1 MAKQHW
7 KEELRFELRFVWGAA
22 TVDTPTSAWVEE
34 LQAAIDQSDK
44 ALLAKAREIKAKIH
58 ARAYV
63 PKWEHS
69 TTNSLTTWI
78 MYIEKQL
85 GEQS

>member
-1 MAKQHW
+1 
-7 KEELRFELRFVWGAA
+7 
-22 TVDTPTSAWVEE
+22 